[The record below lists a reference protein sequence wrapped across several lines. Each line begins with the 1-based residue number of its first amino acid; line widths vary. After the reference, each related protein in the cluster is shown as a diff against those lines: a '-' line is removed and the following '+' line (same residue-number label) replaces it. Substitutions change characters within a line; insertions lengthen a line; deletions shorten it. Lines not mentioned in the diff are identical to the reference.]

1 MPGSRADVNTG
12 SQDSQEDEQKKSNKE
27 TSKPE
32 TASQENDQ
40 KNKESWR
47 HEDSQEEFERKN
59 KDTIRRLRLEI
70 DMEVSTQQ
78 EGRHFDDHQSTV
90 TPKQYSASSP
100 THAHAR
106 TVAYHLTSSRMHS
119 TSRHLTPHTRHS
131 QFAHKDSLRRIQGKD
146 PTSEDLRQDLA
157 GRALTVHQR
166 GGCSLHTCGLQ
177 EWCHSV
183 ATRHTRLA
191 L

>member
-1 MPGSRADVNTG
+1 MIDIPSQSASALENNTSAMPNL
-12 SQDSQEDEQKKSNKE
+12 
-27 TSKPE
+27 E
-32 TASQENDQ
+32 TAEY
-40 KNKESWR
+40 
-47 HEDSQEEFERKN
+47 SQEEFERKN

-78 EGRHFDDHQSTV
+78 EGRLFDDHQSTV
-90 TPKQYSASSP
+90 TAKQYSASSSRP
-100 THAHAR
+100 MHTRARLHIPSHLLTHAQH
-106 TVAYHLTSSRMHS
+106 VSSSH
-119 TSRHLTPHTRHS
+119 TNTRHS

-146 PTSEDLRQDLA
+146 PTSEDMRQDLA